1 MANEG
6 LADDL
11 GALLHM
17 AEEIVDG
24 MRSSFTPDEM
34 ERLCFDLRR
43 AIDYLRNPDEDDP
56 MGFTSIVPGSPVPE
70 VP

>member
-11 GALLHM
+11 NSLLTM
-17 AEEIVDG
+17 AEEILDG
-24 MRSSFTPDEM
+24 MRPTFTPDEI

-43 AIDYLRNPDEDDP
+43 AIDYLRSPGEDDDST
-56 MGFTSIVPGSPVPE
+56 GFIPTLPGGPAT
-70 VP
+70 

>member
-11 GALLHM
+11 TSMLNM
-17 AEEIVDG
+17 AEDILDG
-24 MRSSFTPDEM
+24 ARSMFTLDEV

-43 AIDYLRNPDEDDP
+43 AIDYLRSPGEDDAT
-56 MGFTSIVPGSPVPE
+56 GFRPTRLDGPLT
-70 VP
+70 

>member
-11 GALLHM
+11 NSMLNM
-17 AEEIVDG
+17 AEDILDSVRPMFTLDEI
-24 MRSSFTPDEM
+24 

-43 AIDYLRNPDEDDP
+43 AIDYLRSPGEDDVT
-56 MGFTSIVPGSPVPE
+56 GFTPTTLDGPLT
-70 VP
+70 

>member
-11 GALLHM
+11 TSMLNM
-17 AEEIVDG
+17 AEDILDGVRSMFTLDEI
-24 MRSSFTPDEM
+24 

-43 AIDYLRNPDEDDP
+43 AIDCLRSPGEDDVT
-56 MGFTSIVPGSPVPE
+56 GFTPTMLDGPLT
-70 VP
+70 

>member
-11 GALLHM
+11 NSILNM
-17 AEEIVDG
+17 AEDILDGVRSTFTLDEI
-24 MRSSFTPDEM
+24 

-43 AIDYLRNPDEDDP
+43 AIDYLRSPGEDDTT
-56 MGFTSIVPGSPVPE
+56 GFTPTVLDGPLT
-70 VP
+70 

>member
-11 GALLHM
+11 NSMLNM
-17 AEEIVDG
+17 AEDILDGARSMFTLDEI
-24 MRSSFTPDEM
+24 

-43 AIDYLRNPDEDDP
+43 AIDYLRSPGEDDAA
-56 MGFTSIVPGSPVPE
+56 GFNPTVLDGPLR
-70 VP
+70 